1 LLKHNV
7 EIETKDTVVITHNAM
22 SNDFL
27 YIVEQ
32 LLENGAGAV
41 SGYTYTGFTQFPNA
55 VYLVLLDNG
64 NVVNTIPMSVESFQF
79 LQNSSTLVLH
89 AVDESPSSYTFNE
102 LYLFAT
108 YNGVLAYPIAHVTVN
123 PISKSSTSFV
133 SVSWTVTITVGNEL
147 VVPYMQQQFISTCTN
162 LSSKIT
168 QIQSSVQNVTCQSL
182 AGQYFGSYQGSI
194 ALFLITSLILYSPDL
209 LNFNSQL
216 YIDLYQSTIGLN
228 PANIQGIAK
237 VVLVP
242 QGNQYTIQ
250 QNAVTLTPP
259 FLIFPASTYA
269 LAIAY
274 ILWDTVYLPLATT
287 SISVQVNQAQFIKLN
302 IVALLTL

>member
-7 EIETKDTVVITHNAM
+7 EIETKDTIVVTHNAM

-27 YIVEQ
+27 YLVAQ
-32 LLENGAGAV
+32 LLENGANAV
-41 SGYTYTGFTQFPNA
+41 GSYTYTGFTQFPNI
-55 VYLVLLDNG
+55 VYLMLLNNG
-64 NVVNTIPMSVESFQF
+64 NIVNTMPMSVESFQF

-89 AVDESPSSYTFNE
+89 AIDESPSTYTFNE

-147 VVPYMQQQFISTCTN
+147 VIPYMQQQFISTCTN
-162 LSSKIT
+162 LPSKIT
-168 QIQSSVQNVTCQSL
+168 QIQSNTQNVTCQSL
-182 AGQYFGSYQGSI
+182 ASQYFGNYQGSI

-209 LNFNSQL
+209 LNFNNQL
-216 YIDLYQSTIGLN
+216 YISLYQATTNLN
-228 PANIQGIAK
+228 PANIQGIGQI
-237 VVLVP
+237 VLIP

-250 QNAVTLTPP
+250 QNSAVLTPP
-259 FLIFPASTYA
+259 FLVFSTSTYV

-274 ILWDTVYLPLATT
+274 ILWDNTYLPLATT
-287 SISVQVNQAQFIKLN
+287 NISVQANQPQYIKLN
-302 IVALLTL
+302 IVALLTS

>member
-1 LLKHNV
+1 M
-7 EIETKDTVVITHNAM
+7 EIETRDTIVVTHNAM

-27 YIVEQ
+27 YLVAQ

-41 SGYTYTGFTQFPNA
+41 GSYTYTGFTQFPNV
-55 VYLVLLDNG
+55 VYLVLLNNG
-64 NVVNTIPMSVESFQF
+64 NIVSTMPMSVEAFQF

-89 AVDESPSSYTFNE
+89 AVDESSSAYTFNE

-147 VVPYMQQQFISTCTN
+147 VIPYMQQQFISTCTN
-162 LSSKIT
+162 LPSKIT
-168 QIQSSVQNVTCQSL
+168 QIQSNTQNVTCQSL
-182 AGQYFGSYQGSI
+182 ASQYFGNYQGSI
-194 ALFLITSLILYSPDL
+194 ALFLITSLILYSPSL
-209 LNFNSQL
+209 LSFNNQL
-216 YIDLYQSTIGLN
+216 YISLYQGTVDLN
-228 PANIQGIAK
+228 PANIQGIGQ
-237 VVLVP
+237 VVLIP

-250 QNAVTLTPP
+250 QNSVILTPP
-259 FLIFPASTYA
+259 FLIFSTSTYV

-274 ILWDTVYLPLATT
+274 ILWDNTYLPLATA
-287 SISVQVNQAQFIKLN
+287 SVSVQANQPQYVKLN
-302 IVALLTL
+302 IVALLTS

>member
-7 EIETKDTVVITHNAM
+7 EIETKDTIVVTHNAM

-27 YIVEQ
+27 YLVAQ
-32 LLENGAGAV
+32 LLENGASAV
-41 SGYTYTGFTQFPNA
+41 GSYTYTGFTQFPNV
-55 VYLVLLDNG
+55 VYLVLLNNG
-64 NVVNTIPMSVESFQF
+64 SIVATMPMSVESFQF
-79 LQNSSTLVLH
+79 LQSSSTLVLH
-89 AVDESPSSYTFNE
+89 AIDESSSAYTFNE

-147 VVPYMQQQFISTCTN
+147 IVPYMQQQFISTCTN

-168 QIQSSVQNVTCQSL
+168 QIQSNIQNVTCQSL
-182 AGQYFGSYQGSI
+182 ASQYFGSYQGSI

-209 LNFNSQL
+209 LNFNNQL
-216 YIDLYQSTIGLN
+216 YITLYQSTVNLN
-228 PANIQGIAK
+228 PANIQGIGQ
-237 VVLVP
+237 VVLIP

-250 QNAVTLTPP
+250 QNSVVLTPP
-259 FLIFPASTYA
+259 FLVFSTSTYV

-274 ILWDTVYLPLATT
+274 ILWDNTYLPLATT
-287 SISVQVNQAQFIKLN
+287 SVSVQANQPQYIKLN
-302 IVALLTL
+302 IVTLLTS

>member
-1 LLKHNV
+1 MIKHNV
-7 EIETKDTVVITHNAM
+7 EIGTRDTIVVTHNAM

-27 YIVEQ
+27 YLVAQ

-41 SGYTYTGFTQFPNA
+41 GSYTYTGFTQFPNV
-55 VYLVLLDNG
+55 VYLVLLNNG
-64 NVVNTIPMSVESFQF
+64 SIVNTMPMSVGSFQF
-79 LQNSSTLVLH
+79 LQSSSTLVLH
-89 AVDESPSSYTFNE
+89 AIDESSSAYTFNE

-108 YNGVLAYPIAHVTVN
+108 YSGTLAYPIAHVTIN

-133 SVSWTVTITVGNEL
+133 SVSWTITITVGNEL
-147 VVPYMQQQFISTCTN
+147 VIPYMQQQFISTCIN

-168 QIQSSVQNVTCQSL
+168 QIQSNVQNVTCQSL
-182 AGQYFGSYQGSI
+182 ASQYFGSYQGSI

-209 LNFNSQL
+209 LNFNNQL
-216 YIDLYQSTIGLN
+216 YISLYQSTIGLN
-228 PANIQGIAK
+228 PANIQGIGRII
-237 VVLVP
+237 LVP

-250 QNAVTLTPP
+250 QNAVVLTPP

-287 SISVQVNQAQFIKLN
+287 SISVQVNQPQFIKLN
-302 IVALLTL
+302 IATLLTS

>member
-7 EIETKDTVVITHNAM
+7 EIETKDTIVVTHNAM

-27 YIVEQ
+27 YLVAQ
-32 LLENGAGAV
+32 LLENGASAV
-41 SGYTYTGFTQFPNA
+41 GSYTYTGFTQFPNL
-55 VYLVLLDNG
+55 VYLVLLNNG
-64 NVVNTIPMSVESFQF
+64 SIVNTMPMSVEAFQF

-89 AVDESPSSYTFNE
+89 AIDESPSAYTFNE

-108 YNGVLAYPIAHVTVN
+108 YNGILAYPIAHVTVN

-147 VVPYMQQQFISTCTN
+147 VIPYMQQQFISTCTN
-162 LSSKIT
+162 LFSKIT
-168 QIQSSVQNVTCQSL
+168 QIQSNVQNVTCQSL
-182 AGQYFGSYQGSI
+182 ANQYFGSYQGSI
-194 ALFLITSLILYSPDL
+194 ALFLITSLILYSPSL
-209 LNFNSQL
+209 LNFNNQL
-216 YIDLYQSTIGLN
+216 YISLYQSTIGLN
-228 PANIQGIAK
+228 PANIQGIGK
-237 VVLVP
+237 IILIP

-250 QNAVTLTPP
+250 QNAVVLKPP

-274 ILWDTVYLPLATT
+274 VLWDTVYLPLATT
-287 SISVQVNQAQFIKLN
+287 SISVQVNQPQFIRLN
-302 IVALLTL
+302 IVALLTS

>member
-7 EIETKDTVVITHNAM
+7 EIETRDTIVVTHNAM

-27 YIVEQ
+27 YLVAQ

-41 SGYTYTGFTQFPNA
+41 GSYTYTGFTQFPNV
-55 VYLVLLDNG
+55 VYLVLLNNG
-64 NVVNTIPMSVESFQF
+64 NIVSTMPMSVEAFQF

-89 AVDESPSSYTFNE
+89 AVDESSSAYTFNE

-147 VVPYMQQQFISTCTN
+147 VIPYMQQQFISTCTN
-162 LSSKIT
+162 LPSKIT
-168 QIQSSVQNVTCQSL
+168 QIQSNTQNVTCQSL
-182 AGQYFGSYQGSI
+182 ASQYFGNYQGSI
-194 ALFLITSLILYSPDL
+194 ALFLITSLILYSPSL
-209 LNFNSQL
+209 LSFNNQL
-216 YIDLYQSTIGLN
+216 YISLYQGTVDLN
-228 PANIQGIAK
+228 PANIQGIGQ
-237 VVLVP
+237 VVLIP

-250 QNAVTLTPP
+250 QNSVILTPP
-259 FLIFPASTYA
+259 FLIFSTSTYV

-274 ILWDTVYLPLATT
+274 ILWDNTYLPLATA
-287 SISVQVNQAQFIKLN
+287 SVSVQANQPQYVKLN
-302 IVALLTL
+302 IVALLTS